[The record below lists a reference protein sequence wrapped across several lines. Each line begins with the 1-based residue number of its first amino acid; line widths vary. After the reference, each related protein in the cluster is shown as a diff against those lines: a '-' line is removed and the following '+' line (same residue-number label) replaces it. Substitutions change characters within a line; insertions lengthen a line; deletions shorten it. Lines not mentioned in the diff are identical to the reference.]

1 MKKVAFLNLSYNA
14 FNKNDVWKDFFDQG
28 SNSEYNQ
35 NSFNLYIHPK
45 DDSQCVF
52 SDYFI
57 DNRVETGWGHFSL
70 VEATIELM
78 KAALEDEDNEYFTII
93 SDSHVPLY
101 SLDDVIKLI
110 EKKYSKMTFSTH
122 GAIST
127 KQQSQR
133 VLKYGIKKDRLK
145 LLNCNYFNF
154 YNAVCQF
161 FVCRRKDAIQFIETF
176 DHFSQFFVKNE
187 VIFAD
192 EFYFWAV
199 ARELKMDFDIGQ
211 ASTYSDWHEYPIEG
225 TRTISRQPREM
236 KYLNSLVLKTL
247 RDQGFLFARK
257 AMPTTEISA
266 DIFN

>member
-1 MKKVAFLNLSYNA
+1 MKKVAFLNLSYNS
-14 FNKNDVWKDFFDQG
+14 FNKNDIWKAFFDQG
-28 SNSEYNQ
+28 DQ

-57 DNRVETGWGHFSL
+57 DNRVETAWGHFSL

-78 KAALEDEDNEYFTII
+78 KSALKDKDNEYFAII
-93 SDSHVPLY
+93 SDSHFPLY
-101 SLDDVIKLI
+101 SLDKVTKLI
-110 EKKYSKMTFSTH
+110 EKNYNKMTFSTH

-127 KQQSQR
+127 KRKSQK
-133 VLKYGIKKDRLK
+133 VLKHGVQG
-145 LLNCNYFNF
+145 NHNFNL

-161 FVCRRKDAIQFIETF
+161 FVCRRKDAIRFIETF
-176 DHFSQFFVKNE
+176 EHYSKFFVKNK
-187 VIFAD
+187 VILAD

-225 TRTISRQPREM
+225 TNRIARQPREEFS
-236 KYLNSLVLKTL
+236 LNSLVLKAL
-247 RDQGFLFARK
+247 RQQGFIFTRK
-257 AMPTTEISA
+257 VMPTTKISA
-266 DIFN
+266 NIFN

>member
-14 FNKNDVWKDFFDQG
+14 FNRNDIWKDFFDRG
-28 SNSEYNQ
+28 DQ

-45 DDSQCVF
+45 DESECVF

-57 DNRVETGWGHFSL
+57 DNRVETAWGHFSL

-78 KAALEDEDNEYFTII
+78 KAALKDKDNEYFTLI
-93 SDSHVPLY
+93 SDSHLPLY
-101 SLDDVIKLI
+101 SLDEITKLI

-122 GAIST
+122 GAISS
-127 KQQSQR
+127 KMAAQR
-133 VLKYGIKKDRLK
+133 ILKRGVQG
-145 LLNCNYFNF
+145 NHNFNL

-161 FVCRRKDAIQFIETF
+161 FVCRRKDVIQFIETF
-176 DHFSQFFVKNE
+176 EHFTQFFIKNE

-211 ASTYSDWHEYPIEG
+211 ASTYSDWNVYKNSDSTQIA
-225 TRTISRQPREM
+225 RQPREAEFF
-236 KYLNSLVLKTL
+236 NSLVLKTL
-247 RDQGFLFARK
+247 RKQGFIFTRK
-257 AMPTTEISA
+257 IMPTTELSA

>member
-28 SNSEYNQ
+28 DQ

-45 DDSQCVF
+45 CDSQCVF

-57 DNRVETGWGHFSL
+57 KNRVETGWGHFSL
-70 VEATIELM
+70 IEATIELM
-78 KAALEDEDNEYFTII
+78 KAALEDNDNEYFTLI
-93 SDSHVPLY
+93 SDSHLPLY
-101 SLDDVIKLI
+101 SLDETTKRI
-110 EKKYSKMTFSTH
+110 EKKYSKMTFSIH

-127 KQQSQR
+127 KAKSQR
-133 VLKYGIKKDRLK
+133 VLNHGVQGDHNFK
-145 LLNCNYFNF
+145 L

-176 DHFSQFFVKNE
+176 EHFTQFFIKNK

-211 ASTYSDWHEYPIEG
+211 ASTYADWEVYKIAG
-225 TRTISRQPREM
+225 TNQISRQPREIEFF
-236 KYLNSLVLKTL
+236 NTLVLQTL
-247 RDQGFLFARK
+247 RNQGFLFTRK
-257 AMPTTEISA
+257 VMPNTQISA
-266 DIFN
+266 NILK

>member
-1 MKKVAFLNLSYNA
+1 MKKVAFLNLSYNS
-14 FNKNDVWKDFFDQG
+14 FNKNDVWKSFFDQG
-28 SNSEYNQ
+28 DE

-57 DNRVETGWGHFSL
+57 DNHVETGWGHFSL

-78 KAALEDEDNEYFTII
+78 KAALKDEDNEYFTLI
-93 SDSHVPLY
+93 SDSHFPLY
-101 SLDDVIKLI
+101 SLNATTELIK
-110 EKKYSKMTFSTH
+110 KKYGKMTFATH

-127 KQQSQR
+127 KQKGQR
-133 VLKYGIKKDRLK
+133 VLKHGVQG
-145 LLNCNYFNF
+145 NHNF
-154 YNAVCQF
+154 TLYNAVCQF
-161 FVCRRKDAIQFIETF
+161 FVWRRNDAIKFIESF
-176 DHFSQFFVKNE
+176 NHFSQFFIKDQ

-211 ASTYSDWHEYPIEG
+211 ASTYSDWHEYLIEG
-225 TRTISRQPREM
+225 TNKISRQPREI

-247 RDQGFLFARK
+247 RNQGFLFTRK
-257 AMPTTEISA
+257 VMPTTEVSV
-266 DIFN
+266 DVFN

>member
-14 FNKNDVWKDFFDQG
+14 FNRNDIWKSFFDQG
-28 SNSEYNQ
+28 NH
-35 NSFNLYIHPK
+35 NLYIHPK
-45 DDSQCVF
+45 DDSGCVF
-52 SDYFI
+52 SNYFI

-78 KAALEDEDNEYFTII
+78 KAALEDKDNEYFTLI
-93 SDSHVPLY
+93 SDSHLPLY
-101 SLDDVIKLI
+101 SLEKATKLI
-110 EKKYSKMTFSTH
+110 KENYNKMTFSTH

-127 KQQSQR
+127 KEKSQR
-133 VLKYGIKKDRLK
+133 VLKHGVQG
-145 LLNCNYFNF
+145 NHNFNL

-161 FVCRRKDAIQFIETF
+161 FVCRRRDAIRFIETF
-176 DHFSQFFVKNE
+176 EHYSKFFVKNK

-211 ASTYSDWHEYPIEG
+211 ASTYSDWCEYPIEG
-225 TRTISRQPREM
+225 TNRIQRQPREEFS
-236 KYLNSLVLKTL
+236 LNSLVLKVL
-247 RDQGFLFARK
+247 RKQGFVFTRK
-257 AMPTTEISA
+257 VMPTTKISA

>member
-28 SNSEYNQ
+28 SSSEYNQ

-78 KAALEDEDNEYFTII
+78 KAALEDEDNEYFTLI
-93 SDSHVPLY
+93 SDSHIPLY
-101 SLDDVIKLI
+101 SLEEIIKLI

-127 KQQSQR
+127 KQASQR
-133 VLKYGIKKDRLK
+133 VLKHGVQG
-145 LLNCNYFNF
+145 NHHFNL

-161 FVCRRKDAIQFIETF
+161 FVCRRKDAIKFIETF
-176 DHFSQFFVKNE
+176 DHFSQFFIKNE

-225 TRTISRQPREM
+225 THAISRQPREM

-257 AMPTTEISA
+257 VMPTTEISA

>member
-1 MKKVAFLNLSYNA
+1 MKKVAFLNLSLNA
-14 FNKNDVWKDFFDQG
+14 FNKNDVWKDFFDRG
-28 SNSEYNQ
+28 SISEYNQ

-45 DDSQCVF
+45 DESQCVF

-78 KAALEDEDNEYFTII
+78 KAALEDEDNEYFTLI
-93 SDSHVPLY
+93 SDSHIPLY
-101 SLDDVIKLI
+101 PLDEITKLI
-110 EKKYSKMTFSTH
+110 EKNYNKMTFSTH
-122 GAIST
+122 GALSS
-127 KQQSQR
+127 KQRSQR
-133 VLKYGIKKDRLK
+133 VLRHGVQG
-145 LLNCNYFNF
+145 NHNFNL

-161 FVCRRKDAIQFIETF
+161 FVCRRNDAIKFIETF
-176 DHFSQFFVKNE
+176 DHFSQFFVKNKI
-187 VIFAD
+187 IFAD

-225 TRTISRQPREM
+225 TNRISRQPREM

-257 AMPTTEISA
+257 VMPTTEISV

>member
-1 MKKVAFLNLSYNA
+1 MKKVAFLNLSLNA
-14 FNKNDVWKDFFDQG
+14 FNKNDVWKDFFDRG
-28 SNSEYNQ
+28 NQ
-35 NSFNLYIHPK
+35 NFFNLYIHPK
-45 DDSQCVF
+45 DESQCVF

-78 KAALEDEDNEYFTII
+78 KAALEDEDNEYFTLI
-93 SDSHVPLY
+93 SDSHIPLY

-127 KQQSQR
+127 KQRSQR
-133 VLKYGIKKDRLK
+133 VLKYGVQG
-145 LLNCNYFNF
+145 NHHFNL

-211 ASTYSDWHEYPIEG
+211 ASTYSDWGEYQIEG
-225 TRTISRQPREM
+225 TDRIQRQPREM

-247 RDQGFLFARK
+247 RDQRVLFARK
-257 AMPTTEISA
+257 VMPTTEISA

>member
-1 MKKVAFLNLSYNA
+1 MKKVAFLNLTYNS
-14 FNKNDVWKDFFDQG
+14 FNKNGVWKDFFDQG
-28 SNSEYNQ
+28 FSSEYNK

-45 DDSQCVF
+45 DESQCVF

-78 KAALEDEDNEYFTII
+78 KAALEDEDNEYFTLI
-93 SDSHVPLY
+93 SDSHIPLY
-101 SLDDVIKLI
+101 SLEEVIKLI
-110 EKKYSKMTFSTH
+110 KEKYSKITFSTH
-122 GAIST
+122 GAIRT
-127 KQQSQR
+127 KQASQR
-133 VLKYGIKKDRLK
+133 VLKYGVKG
-145 LLNCNYFNF
+145 NPPGMFNS

-161 FVCRRKDAIQFIETF
+161 FVCRRKDVIQFIETF
-176 DHFSQFFVKNE
+176 DYFSQFFVKNE
-187 VIFAD
+187 IIFAD

-199 ARELKMDFDIGQ
+199 AKELQMDFDIGQ
-211 ASTYSDWHEYPIEG
+211 ASTYSDWHEYLIEG
-225 TRTISRQPREM
+225 TNRISRQPREM

-257 AMPTTEISA
+257 VMPTTEISA

>member
-1 MKKVAFLNLSYNA
+1 MMKKVAFLNLSYNA
-14 FNKNDVWKDFFDQG
+14 FNKNDIWKDFFDQG
-28 SNSEYNQ
+28 SKSEYNQ

-45 DDSQCVF
+45 DESQCVF

-57 DNRVETGWGHFSL
+57 DKRVETGWGHFSL

-78 KAALEDEDNEYFTII
+78 KAALEDEDNEYFTLI

-101 SLDDVIKLI
+101 SLEETTKLI

-127 KQQSQR
+127 KQRSQR
-133 VLKYGIKKDRLK
+133 VLKYGVQG
-145 LLNCNYFNF
+145 NHHFNL

-161 FVCRRKDAIQFIETF
+161 FVCRRKDVIQFIETF

-187 VIFAD
+187 IIFAD

-211 ASTYSDWHEYPIEG
+211 ASTYSDWAEYQIEG
-225 TRTISRQPREM
+225 TNRLQRQPREM

-247 RDQGFLFARK
+247 RDQRVLFARK
-257 AMPTTEISA
+257 VMPTTEISA

>member
-78 KAALEDEDNEYFTII
+78 KAALEDDDNEYFTLI
-93 SDSHVPLY
+93 SDSHFPLY
-101 SLDDVIKLI
+101 SLEKTIKLI

-127 KQQSQR
+127 KQKSQR
-133 VLKYGIKKDRLK
+133 VLKYGVQG
-145 LLNCNYFNF
+145 NHHFNL

-161 FVCRRKDAIQFIETF
+161 FVCRRNDVIKFIETF

-187 VIFAD
+187 IIFAD

-225 TRTISRQPREM
+225 TNKISRQPREIR
-236 KYLNSLVLKTL
+236 YLNSLVLKTL
-247 RDQGFLFARK
+247 RGQGFLFARK
-257 AMPTTEISA
+257 VMPTTEISV